1 MNGWMNVT
9 KMMRNE
15 VRYVRDATMNVKL
28 RYKRISK
35 LRNAKLR
42 NERR

>member
-1 MNGWMNVT
+1 MMNGWMNVT

-15 VRYVRDATMNVKL
+15 VRYVRNATMNVKL
-28 RYKRISK
+28 RYEM
-35 LRNAKLR
+35 NAKLR

>member
-1 MNGWMNVT
+1 MNGMNVT
-9 KMMRNE
+9 KMMRD
-15 VRYVRDATMNVKL
+15 VRNATMNVKL
-28 RYKRISK
+28 RYERIPK